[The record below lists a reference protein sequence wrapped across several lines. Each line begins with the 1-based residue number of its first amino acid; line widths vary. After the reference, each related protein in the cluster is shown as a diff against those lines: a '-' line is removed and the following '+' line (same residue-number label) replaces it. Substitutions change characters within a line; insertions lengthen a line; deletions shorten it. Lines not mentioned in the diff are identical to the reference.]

1 MVYEGFRNRKDAQ
14 EIFAIE
20 HQVSVQ
26 RETSIMIYD
35 GAKITLISVNTNP
48 DLRKIQYAKHK
59 ANKIIRLTN
68 DTFVTMD
75 ETCHKLRLLVARYI
89 NNGF

>member
-1 MVYEGFRNRKDAQ
+1 MVYEGYRNRKDAQ

-26 RETSIMIYD
+26 RETSLMIYD

-48 DLRKIQYAKHK
+48 DLR
-59 ANKIIRLTN
+59 R
-68 DTFVTMD
+68 V
-75 ETCHKLRLLVARYI
+75 
-89 NNGF
+89 